1 MAARTLD
8 ELINTKEPAWPQ
20 VKGWVAGAK
29 GRSVEVLDSNP
40 SRAKDV
46 LLALQVTTRSPMGA
60 IAFQTGGLLIDQG
73 WVRVFGGGCARFEG
87 DLARWNGLGPRPLT
101 DRFEG
106 AMLVGHDAI
115 GGFFALDGGALGEGK
130 GHAYYLAP
138 DTLSWEKLTDSY
150 SALLVFLLQG
160 DLAGFY
166 ADLRWDGWERDLK
179 ALSPDRGFHFHP
191 PLFAEAEAGTPR
203 SRKDVPMTELLA
215 LTLDFMEQLTGDDE
229 PSPS

>member
-1 MAARTLD
+1 MARQLS
-8 ELINTKEPAWPQ
+8 ELINDKEPAWPQ
-20 VKGWVAGAK
+20 VKAWVTGAS
-29 GRSVEVLDSNP
+29 RPVEVLDSNP
-40 SRAKDV
+40 TRAKDV
-46 LLALQVTTRSPMGA
+46 LVALQVTTRSPMGA
-60 IAFQTGGLLIDQG
+60 IAFQTGGLLIDSG
-73 WVRVFGGGCARFEG
+73 WVRLFGGGCSRFEG

-101 DRFEG
+101 DAFDG

-166 ADLRWDGWERDLK
+166 ADLRWDGWAHDVK

-215 LTLDFMEQLTGDDE
+215 LTLDFMEQLSAPDAKE
-229 PSPS
+229 